1 MPAHAEAA
9 DRPLPRLEAVPNF
22 RDVGGHRTAD
32 GRRVRTGQLYRS
44 VALDVASDADLTELA
59 NLGIRSVFDLRT
71 LAERKR
77 RPDRVL
83 PGATHVALDLLT
95 DSGEADPAVY
105 FELLRDPPRASAE
118 LAGGVTERF
127 YLATYR
133 DMVRLPSARAGYGR
147 LFRTLADARARAGLV
162 HCTTGKDRTGWAVAA
177 LLLFLGVSADDVARD
192 YLVSDTEVRRAF
204 RSVVDDFVARGGRR
218 EVIEP
223 MMGVK
228 PSYLDV
234 AMDAML
240 ADYGS
245 IGGYFDRGL
254 GLPPAVLDALRDALL
269 E

>member
-9 DRPLPRLEAVPNF
+9 DTSLPRLQAVPNF
-22 RDVGGHRTAD
+22 RDVGGHHTVD
-32 GRRVRTGQLYRS
+32 GRRVRRAQLYRS
-44 VALDVASDADLTELA
+44 VALDAASEADLTALA

-71 LAERKR
+71 SAERQR
-77 RPDRVL
+77 RPDRHL
-83 PGATHVALDLLT
+83 PGATHVTLDLLT
-95 DSGEADPAVY
+95 DSGEADPVAY
-105 FELLRDPPRASAE
+105 FELLQDPPRASVE
-118 LAGGVTERF
+118 LAGGATERF

-133 DMVRLPSARAGYGR
+133 DIVRLPSARAGYGR

-177 LLLFLGVSADDVARD
+177 LLLFLGVRSDVVVRD
-192 YLVSDTEVRRAF
+192 YLISDGEVRRAF
-204 RSVVDDFVARGGRR
+204 RSVVDDFVARGGTR

-228 PSYLDV
+228 RSYLDV
-234 AMDAML
+234 AMDAMF

-245 IGGYFDRGL
+245 VESYFRRGL
-254 GLPPAVLDALRDALL
+254 RLAPGVLDALRDAFL